1 MILYEVLFR
10 LCCTCVALVG
20 WIFTSITSTGLV
32 EIEVLHQLEV
42 MTGKSIP
49 ELFDWVVATSTGA
62 IIILGML
69 YGM

>member
-1 MILYEVLFR
+1 MYCSFCLLSYHIYY
-10 LCCTCVALVG
+10 
-20 WIFTSITSTGLV
+20 TSTGLV
-32 EIEVLHQLEV
+32 EIEVLDQLEV

-62 IIILGML
+62 IIILGLL